1 MDDNPEIRDRLN
13 VNKSTY
19 HNKRPR
25 ERFIC
30 FIRGAKRTKINQ
42 LNGPSPIH
50 DTLTWLSQS
59 IKSIRNVCCWLGMQK
74 NLPWKRFRTA
84 LVHYNFPSTSA
95 SQQAWRM
102 RKRYHLL
109 LLLPVERNL
118 VPRGPFC
125 HALEK
130 SLTKRMAASG
140 NEIVLNAELRA
151 ELTAFKCLQYSS
163 KYFTFPGITMWV
175 VSLMFQNLVSG
186 LYCLVKVL
194 VQNFSIKIMTRSTQN
209 MQARIFS

>member
-30 FIRGAKRTKINQ
+30 FIRGAKWMKINH

-50 DTLTWLSQS
+50 DTSTWLSQS
-59 IKSIRNVCCWLGMQK
+59 IQSIRHVCCRLGMQK
-74 NLPWKRFRTA
+74 NLPWKCFRTA
-84 LVHYNFPSTSA
+84 FGHYDFPSTSA

-109 LLLPVERNL
+109 FLHAGNLWRTAWVCFHLFWNRLSYLKIFTRDIYPSQLRRLNFKQNADKTLIANEPSERRRSE
-118 VPRGPFC
+118 P
-125 HALEK
+125 
-130 SLTKRMAASG
+130 
-140 NEIVLNAELRA
+140 
-151 ELTAFKCLQYSS
+151 
-163 KYFTFPGITMWV
+163 
-175 VSLMFQNLVSG
+175 
-186 LYCLVKVL
+186 LYRTLILKLDEMC
-194 VQNFSIKIMTRSTQN
+194 
-209 MQARIFS
+209 

>member
-30 FIRGAKRTKINQ
+30 FIRGAKWMKINQ

-50 DTLTWLSQS
+50 DTSTWLSQS
-59 IKSIRNVCCWLGMQK
+59 IQSIIHVCYWLDMQK
-74 NLPWKRFRTA
+74 NLPWKCFRRA
-84 LVHYNFPSTSA
+84 FGYYDFRSTSA

-109 LLLPVERNL
+109 LFHTGCRKSARDNPQRYCGLIWVHCSRKKYETMAQDAMDVCLR
-118 VPRGPFC
+118 VPRKASKVGST
-125 HALEK
+125 ATV
-130 SLTKRMAASG
+130 SKR
-140 NEIVLNAELRA
+140 V
-151 ELTAFKCLQYSS
+151 F
-163 KYFTFPGITMWV
+163 
-175 VSLMFQNLVSG
+175 
-186 LYCLVKVL
+186 
-194 VQNFSIKIMTRSTQN
+194 IK
-209 MQARIFS
+209 

>member
-30 FIRGAKRTKINQ
+30 FIRGAKWMKINQ

-50 DTLTWLSQS
+50 DTSTWLNQS
-59 IKSIRNVCCWLGMQK
+59 IQSIIHVCYWLDMQK
-74 NLPWKRFRTA
+74 NLPWKCFTTAFGHYDFR
-84 LVHYNFPSTSA
+84 STSA

-109 LLLPVERNL
+109 FKLILIGLKRPQSRITERYWFAWIDPYVKKKQLAWKCIAKNNNNNL
-118 VPRGPFC
+118 C
-125 HALEK
+125 D
-130 SLTKRMAASG
+130 
-140 NEIVLNAELRA
+140 LNATGQSR
-151 ELTAFKCLQYSS
+151 
-163 KYFTFPGITMWV
+163 
-175 VSLMFQNLVSG
+175 
-186 LYCLVKVL
+186 
-194 VQNFSIKIMTRSTQN
+194 
-209 MQARIFS
+209 

>member
-84 LVHYNFPSTSA
+84 LVHYNFLSTSA

-109 LLLPVERNL
+109 LGLRNL
-118 VPRGPFC
+118 ALTILQLFPKSIIRHRGGSRGRVQGVRTPPP
-125 HALEK
+125 
-130 SLTKRMAASG
+130 
-140 NEIVLNAELRA
+140 LRWPA
-151 ELTAFKCLQYSS
+151 VF
-163 KYFTFPGITMWV
+163 
-175 VSLMFQNLVSG
+175 
-186 LYCLVKVL
+186 
-194 VQNFSIKIMTRSTQN
+194 
-209 MQARIFS
+209 

>member
-30 FIRGAKRTKINQ
+30 FIRGAKWMKINQ

-50 DTLTWLSQS
+50 DTSTWLSQS
-59 IKSIRNVCCWLGMQK
+59 IQSIRHVCCRLGMQK
-74 NLPWKRFRTA
+74 NLPWKCFRTA
-84 LVHYNFPSTSA
+84 FGHYDFPTTSA

-109 LLLPVERNL
+109 LEFGSYSWKSSTLGLILSHTVLFLSTLPIL
-118 VPRGPFC
+118 FSKG
-125 HALEK
+125 LE
-130 SLTKRMAASG
+130 A
-140 NEIVLNAELRA
+140 LRA
-151 ELTAFKCLQYSS
+151 RRQTLE
-163 KYFTFPGITMWV
+163 
-175 VSLMFQNLVSG
+175 
-186 LYCLVKVL
+186 
-194 VQNFSIKIMTRSTQN
+194 
-209 MQARIFS
+209 

>member
-30 FIRGAKRTKINQ
+30 FIRGAKWMKINH

-50 DTLTWLSQS
+50 DTSTWLSQS
-59 IKSIRNVCCWLGMQK
+59 IQCIRHVCCRLGMQK
-74 NLPWKRFRTA
+74 HLPWKCFRTA
-84 LVHYNFPSTSA
+84 FGHYDFPSTST

-109 LLLPVERNL
+109 LRFGGVKQKKLSWGSAMNNAFLL
-118 VPRGPFC
+118 
-125 HALEK
+125 
-130 SLTKRMAASG
+130 S
-140 NEIVLNAELRA
+140 
-151 ELTAFKCLQYSS
+151 YSS
-163 KYFTFPGITMWV
+163 KRWSKVWILVYRKKIYYRDHVISNTWATRL
-175 VSLMFQNLVSG
+175 SLSFAAERADWPDLG
-186 LYCLVKVL
+186 K
-194 VQNFSIKIMTRSTQN
+194 K
-209 MQARIFS
+209 